1 MIKTVLFDYA
11 GVITPT
17 KNNFDFA
24 LKNSERFGMSPD
36 DLMKLTYKNWD
47 EAATGRLE
55 SSFFWEQIAGKLKIK
70 PDELISL
77 LIETFPID
85 ERVVDIIRKTKAD
98 HTTVLFSNQER
109 TWLEK
114 VIDDN
119 GLRDIFTYFVNSYN
133 VGARKPDSKIFLEAL
148 KITGSLPEETLL
160 VDDSL
165 ENVEAAKK
173 LGINAIKF
181 ENFDQFLEEY
191 KKYLEIRD

>member
-24 LKNSERFGMSPD
+24 LKYSKRFGLAPEE
-36 DLMKLTYKNWD
+36 LMKLTYENWD
-47 EAATGRLE
+47 EAATGGLE
-55 SSFFWEQIAGKLKIK
+55 SSVFWRQIAGKLKIK
-70 PDELISL
+70 PDELIGL

-85 ERVVDIIRKTKAD
+85 ERVVDIIRKTKENHA
-98 HTTVLFSNQER
+98 TVLFSNQEKA
-109 TWLEK
+109 WLEK

-119 GLRDIFTYFVNSYN
+119 DLRGIFTYFVNSYN
-133 VGARKPDSKIFLEAL
+133 VGARKPDPEIFLEAL
-148 KITGSLPEETLL
+148 KISGSLPEETLL

-173 LGINAIKF
+173 LGINAIQF
-181 ENFDQFLEEY
+181 ENFNQFLEEY
-191 KKYLEIRD
+191 KKYINID

>member
-11 GVITPT
+11 GVISPT
-17 KNNFDFA
+17 KNNYAFA
-24 LKNSERFGMSPD
+24 LKNSKRFELTPEE
-36 DLMKLTYKNWD
+36 LMKLTYENWD
-47 EAATGRLE
+47 EAATGKLE
-55 SSFFWEQIAGKLKIK
+55 SSVFWEQIAGKLKIK

-85 ERVVDIIRKTKAD
+85 ERVVDIIRKTKED
-98 HTTVLFSNQER
+98 RTTVLFSNQEKG
-109 TWLEK
+109 WLEK

-119 GLRDIFTYFVNSYN
+119 NLRGIFTYFVNSYN
-133 VGARKPDSKIFLEAL
+133 VGARKPDPKIFLEAL
-148 KITGSLPEETLL
+148 KISSSLPEETLL

-191 KKYLEIRD
+191 KKFLS